1 MKFIIIT
8 LILFTSVNLQ
18 SEINSGE
25 YTQPVD
31 TTDRS
36 TAGYDGPYITYIDNN
51 IAIKQ
56 IIKNGTEYTGTS
68 DTLPQAVNKFF
79 YSQVNDTFTFFFSL
93 KDKINIEQCIFEFPN
108 KLIAISDIEGNFFAL
123 YDFLLNNNV
132 IDKNNNWTFGNGHL
146 VLAGDFFDRGL
157 NVTECLWFIY
167 YLEQE
172 AVKHGGYVHFI
183 LGNHEIMN
191 MSGDLR
197 YVRNKYFENCKLM
210 NEDYSSLYKPDT
222 ELGRWLSSKNV
233 AEKIGN
239 YLFVHGG
246 ISPEL
251 DSISNSLEIINSAAR
266 EYYFSSKAAKQSG
279 DKLHN
284 ILYSGKFSPFWYRGY
299 IKQTITEPEL
309 DKIISNFE
317 VSTIIVGHTIVEDVK
332 SFYNGKVI
340 GIDTDHAGGDTEGL
354 LIEDGKY
361 YRTNIQGNRIELK

>member
-1 MKFIIIT
+1 MKFILLIIV
-8 LILFTSVNLQ
+8 LFSVLNLQ
-18 SEINSGE
+18 PEINSR
-25 YTQPVD
+25 TFKSSAD
-31 TTDRS
+31 STDKS
-36 TAGYDGPYITYIDNN
+36 SADYDGPYIFYRNNN
-51 IAIKQ
+51 IIVKQ
-56 IIKNGTEYTGTS
+56 IIKNESGYTVIP
-68 DTLPQAVNKFF
+68 DTLSETGNINF
-79 YSQVNDTFTFFFSL
+79 YSQVNDTFTFFFGL
-93 KDKINIEQCIFEFPN
+93 KDKINIEPCFFENPD

-132 IDKNNNWTFGNGHL
+132 IDINNNWTFGNGHL